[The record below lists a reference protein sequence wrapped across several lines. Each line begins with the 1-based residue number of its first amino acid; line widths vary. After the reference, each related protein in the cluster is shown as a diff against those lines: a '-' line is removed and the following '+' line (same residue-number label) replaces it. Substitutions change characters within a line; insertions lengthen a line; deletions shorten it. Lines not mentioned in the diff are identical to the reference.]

1 MNNSQKLPLF
11 LTQAQ
16 PCSYLEEESQSLCL
30 DPQAPINASIFSLLS
45 EQGFRRSGQFIYRPH
60 CPACN
65 ACVPV
70 RVPVASF
77 TPNKQQQRVLK
88 RGAQLTVTE
97 HQPRFTYEYFKL
109 YQRYIEQRHADG
121 EMYPANIEQFQ
132 SFLSYPLPFARF
144 FEFRLKQRLLAVAVT
159 DVLDDGLSAV
169 YSFFEPE
176 DKYFSLGRYA
186 ILWQVAHAQQ
196 LGLTHLYL
204 GYWIKDCAK
213 MNYKT
218 QYQPI
223 EGFIDEQW
231 QRL

>member
-11 LTQAQ
+11 LTQVQ
-16 PCSYLEEESQSLCL
+16 TCSYLEEESQSLCL
-30 DPQAPINASIFSLLS
+30 VPQAPINASIFSVLS
-45 EQGFRRSGQFIYRPH
+45 QQGFRRSGQFIYRPH

-176 DKYFSLGRYA
+176 EKYFSLGRYA
-186 ILWQVAHAQQ
+186 ILWQIAHAQQ